1 MINMITTLV
10 NFNLLIFSNGSGRKK
25 SAMMRIL
32 VQKRN
37 AEEEEQL
44 ITKESPSPP
53 EIQMDTL
60 CAASIIPRRK
70 SAQPR
75 STNEKVVLPRK
86 ASF

>member
-1 MINMITTLV
+1 MSTSLV
-10 NFNLLIFSNGSGRKK
+10 GRVQQEPPSFKFNGSGRKK
-25 SAMMRIL
+25 SMMRIL

-60 CAASIIPRRK
+60 CAAPIIPRRK